1 MGIAENI
8 KKLRTQSD
16 WTQEQLAAKIGVTRS
31 TVTQWE
37 TGWSQPRMG
46 AVEKLAAVFG
56 LSVSEFVS
64 DIPLMKKTVSED
76 DAWVPIRIV
85 GSVHAGEPD
94 EGFDGDGSVP
104 IPRSV
109 HDGHDG
115 CFALTVRGNCM
126 DLVFG
131 SGSVLI
137 VDPRME
143 PRDGS
148 ICVFLV
154 DGEVVVRRLRKGSST
169 VMLSP
174 ESSEPEHEDIVVSAD
189 EFSRFEC
196 QGVVFWYQ
204 AVRMMD

>member
-16 WTQEQLAAKIGVTRS
+16 WTQEQLAEKIGVTRS

-64 DIPLMKKTVSED
+64 DIPLMKKAVIED
-76 DAWVPIRIV
+76 DAWIPIRII

-109 HDGHDG
+109 YNGHEG
-115 CFALTVRGNCM
+115 CFGLTARGNCM
-126 DLVFG
+126 NLVFG

-137 VDPRME
+137 VDPHME
-143 PRDGS
+143 PMDGS
-148 ICVFLV
+148 ICVFLI
-154 DGEVVVRRLRKGSST
+154 DGEVVVRRLKKGAST
-169 VMLSP
+169 IMLSP
-174 ESSEPEHEDIVVSAD
+174 ESSEPEHEDIVVSTD
-189 EFSRFEC
+189 DFSSVEC

-204 AVRMMD
+204 AVRIMS